1 MHNLRFNEYL
11 MEESIKDKPIKDE
24 VNIVKVESHNLSGV
38 VLIYNNKILL
48 VRPKKF
54 RRKMKRWSIP
64 KGHIEDKMSKM
75 KTALRELKEESA
87 IKLKKKHLKD
97 VEKIIINYTK
107 ADITKKLTCY
117 IVHIEKEEINVKL
130 FNDMILGNF
139 LKGETVEAGFF
150 SKEDA
155 KTLIEKHQL
164 NLLEFL
170 D

>member
-1 MHNLRFNEYL
+1 MMNFEEYL
-11 MEESIKDKPIKDE
+11 TEAQ
-24 VNIVKVESHNLSGV
+24 SHNLSGV

-54 RRKMKRWSIP
+54 RKQMKKWSVP
-64 KGHIEDKMSKM
+64 KGHIEKKMSKM
-75 KTALRELKEESA
+75 KTALTELEEESR

-97 VEKIIINYTK
+97 SDKIVINYVK
-107 ADITKKLTCY
+107 AGAFKILTCY
-117 IVHIEKEEINVKL
+117 VVRIEKEQMNVRL

-150 SKEDA
+150 NKEDA
-155 KTLIEKHQL
+155 KKIIEKHQIE
-164 NLLEFL
+164 LLKFL